1 MSEKQLKR
9 ILSAVKDVKLKRT
22 YSFDSRRKPQYNP
35 PLPRKMRKSGK
46 VDALVG
52 GVVVAGPQGPER
64 KKYDNQVSQ
73 TAVTNVA
80 PYIASLTS
88 GIAEGLQANQR
99 IGGRAHLKNID
110 VEINWSGNSSGA
122 LLTLQSV
129 PVYMDV
135 MLVWDKQPDGAVPT
149 VGTIFTGSSTNLVFG
164 LLANI
169 ERFQVL
175 KRERLN
181 MDVAAGYSGVI
192 HWHQQLDCATRYAD
206 TTGSPTTNDFY
217 IVAVTGAPGG
227 AAPNFTPAIGYIA
240 RVTFTDE

>member
-1 MSEKQLKR
+1 MSGKQLKR

-22 YSFDSRRKPQYNP
+22 HSFDSRRLPQFNP
-35 PLPRKMRKSGK
+35 PLSRKMRKSGK
-46 VDALVG
+46 VDAVVG

-64 KKYDNQVSQ
+64 KKYDNQVAQ
-73 TAVTNVA
+73 TAVTNAA

-110 VEINWSGNSSGA
+110 VEINWAGENGTATPSLSTA
-122 LLTLQSV
+122 
-129 PVYMDV
+129 PVFMDV

-149 VGTIFTGSSTNLVFG
+149 VGTIFTSSSTNLVFG

-175 KRERLN
+175 KRERIN
-181 MDVAAGYSGVI
+181 MDVAGGYSGII

-227 AAPNFTPAIGYIA
+227 AGLFNPQIGYIA